1 MSSNLNV
8 RAKMLL
14 SFAVVIVFI
23 ILVGLVGIR
32 VIFSNH
38 SVISSIHYMVGT
50 SYSKVDDTYNAMQK
64 LDDAV
69 FPLSEDKSKFTDAK
83 VAEINA
89 LASDLV
95 TTANKLNRDL
105 YPKEITQIQEKSK
118 EFVEAIP
125 GFYEVLKNGSDDE
138 ITLYFKHNLTS
149 NYIAVSRVSYALGSH
164 IIDKSTAELNE
175 IADDTP
181 LYVSIIITLIAIV
194 VAIGIAMKFSAYIV
208 NSLNYAVKH
217 TSIIAQGNLAEKLE
231 TKSTDDFGTL
241 IRSLEDMR
249 KTWQKLVAEI
259 KDPVDS
265 VEDNINDISSATNH
279 INESA
284 QESQNRS
291 LTVAAAAN
299 EMVSTTHDIAKN
311 CENAAKSAAESNDT
325 TNNGVSQVEET
336 ISGIQDQVVKS
347 KSDAELI
354 QALVNQ
360 AESIGAIVNTI
371 DDIASQTNLLAL
383 NAAIE
388 AARAGEAGKGFA
400 VVADEVRAL
409 ASRTS
414 SSTQE
419 ITKMVTQIQA
429 DANSANNSMSAS
441 LENMNALADKAS
453 SVHDLLQTILDQVGG
468 VTGQITQIATAA
480 EQQTTAT
487 SEISSNM
494 QGITDIAKT
503 FAEKVQDTNS
513 DVAKSVDLL
522 DTLLDHIKHLKV

>member
-1 MSSNLNV
+1 MSSKLNV

-14 SFAVVIVFI
+14 SFATVIVFI

-38 SVISSIHYMVGT
+38 SVISTVHYMLGT

-64 LDDAV
+64 LDDAI
-69 FPLSEDKSKFTDAK
+69 FPLSENPNLYNEAK
-83 VAEINA
+83 EAEIGA
-89 LASDLV
+89 LANDLLNY
-95 TTANKLNRDL
+95 ANKLNRDL
-105 YPKEITQIQEKSK
+105 YPKEITQIQESAKK
-118 EFVEAIP
+118 FVEAIP
-125 GFYEVLKNGSDDE
+125 GFYEAIKKGNEEE
-138 ITLYFKHNLTS
+138 ITLYFKHNITS

-164 IIDKSTAELNE
+164 LIDKSTAAVNE

-194 VAIGIAMKFSAYIV
+194 VAVVIAMR
-208 NSLNYAVKH
+208 YAVKH
-217 TSIIAQGNLAEKLE
+217 TSIIAKGNLSEKLE
-231 TKSTDDFGTL
+231 TRSNDEFGTL
-241 IRSLEDMR
+241 IHSLEDMR
-249 KTWQKLVAEI
+249 KTWQQLVSEI
-259 KDPVDS
+259 KETVYS

-325 TNNGVSQVEET
+325 TNHGVSQVEET

-453 SVHDLLQTILDQVGG
+453 SVHDLLQSILDQVGG

-503 FAEKVQDTNS
+503 FAEKVQETNS

>member
-1 MSSNLNV
+1 
-8 RAKMLL
+8 
-14 SFAVVIVFI
+14 
-23 ILVGLVGIR
+23 
-32 VIFSNH
+32 
-38 SVISSIHYMVGT
+38 
-50 SYSKVDDTYNAMQK
+50 
-64 LDDAV
+64 
-69 FPLSEDKSKFTDAK
+69 
-83 VAEINA
+83 
-89 LASDLV
+89 
-95 TTANKLNRDL
+95 
-105 YPKEITQIQEKSK
+105 
-118 EFVEAIP
+118 
-125 GFYEVLKNGSDDE
+125 
-138 ITLYFKHNLTS
+138 
-149 NYIAVSRVSYALGSH
+149 
-164 IIDKSTAELNE
+164 
-175 IADDTP
+175 
-181 LYVSIIITLIAIV
+181 
-194 VAIGIAMKFSAYIV
+194 
-208 NSLNYAVKH
+208 
-217 TSIIAQGNLAEKLE
+217 
-231 TKSTDDFGTL
+231 
-241 IRSLEDMR
+241 MR

-259 KDPVDS
+259 KDTVYS

>member
-1 MSSNLNV
+1 
-8 RAKMLL
+8 
-14 SFAVVIVFI
+14 
-23 ILVGLVGIR
+23 
-32 VIFSNH
+32 
-38 SVISSIHYMVGT
+38 
-50 SYSKVDDTYNAMQK
+50 
-64 LDDAV
+64 
-69 FPLSEDKSKFTDAK
+69 
-83 VAEINA
+83 
-89 LASDLV
+89 
-95 TTANKLNRDL
+95 
-105 YPKEITQIQEKSK
+105 
-118 EFVEAIP
+118 
-125 GFYEVLKNGSDDE
+125 
-138 ITLYFKHNLTS
+138 
-149 NYIAVSRVSYALGSH
+149 
-164 IIDKSTAELNE
+164 
-175 IADDTP
+175 
-181 LYVSIIITLIAIV
+181 
-194 VAIGIAMKFSAYIV
+194 
-208 NSLNYAVKH
+208 
-217 TSIIAQGNLAEKLE
+217 
-231 TKSTDDFGTL
+231 
-241 IRSLEDMR
+241 MR

-259 KDPVDS
+259 KDTVYS

-480 EQQTTAT
+480 EQQTTST

>member
-14 SFAVVIVFI
+14 SFATVIVFI

-32 VIFSNH
+32 VMFSNH
-38 SVISSIHYMVGT
+38 STISAIHYLLGS
-50 SYSKVDDTYNAMQK
+50 SYSRVDNTYNALQK
-64 LDDAV
+64 LDDAI
-69 FPLSEDKSKFTDAK
+69 FPISENKDLLTDAK
-83 VAEINA
+83 IQEINA
-89 LASDLV
+89 LASDYLA
-95 TTANKLNRDL
+95 TANKLRGEL
-105 YPKEITQIQEKSK
+105 YPKEVAQIKETSK
-118 EFVEAIP
+118 QLVDAIP
-125 GFYEVLKNGSDDE
+125 GFYEVVKKGSDEE
-138 ITLYFKHNLTS
+138 ITLYFKHNITS
-149 NYIAVSRVSYALGSH
+149 NYISLNRISYHLGG
-164 IIDKSTAELNE
+164 ILIDKATAAVYE

-194 VAIGIAMKFSAYIV
+194 VAVVIAMKFSAYIV

-217 TSIIAQGNLAEKLE
+217 TSLIAQGNLAEKLE
-231 TKSTDDFGTL
+231 TKSTDEFGTL

-259 KDPVDS
+259 KDTVYS
-265 VEDNINDISSATNH
+265 VEDNINNISSATNH

>member
-125 GFYEVLKNGSDDE
+125 GFYEVLKKGSDDE

-241 IRSLEDMR
+241 IRS
-249 KTWQKLVAEI
+249 
-259 KDPVDS
+259 
-265 VEDNINDISSATNH
+265 
-279 INESA
+279 
-284 QESQNRS
+284 
-291 LTVAAAAN
+291 
-299 EMVSTTHDIAKN
+299 
-311 CENAAKSAAESNDT
+311 
-325 TNNGVSQVEET
+325 
-336 ISGIQDQVVKS
+336 
-347 KSDAELI
+347 
-354 QALVNQ
+354 
-360 AESIGAIVNTI
+360 
-371 DDIASQTNLLAL
+371 
-383 NAAIE
+383 
-388 AARAGEAGKGFA
+388 
-400 VVADEVRAL
+400 
-409 ASRTS
+409 
-414 SSTQE
+414 
-419 ITKMVTQIQA
+419 
-429 DANSANNSMSAS
+429 
-441 LENMNALADKAS
+441 
-453 SVHDLLQTILDQVGG
+453 
-468 VTGQITQIATAA
+468 
-480 EQQTTAT
+480 
-487 SEISSNM
+487 
-494 QGITDIAKT
+494 
-503 FAEKVQDTNS
+503 
-513 DVAKSVDLL
+513 
-522 DTLLDHIKHLKV
+522 

>member
-1 MSSNLNV
+1 
-8 RAKMLL
+8 
-14 SFAVVIVFI
+14 
-23 ILVGLVGIR
+23 
-32 VIFSNH
+32 
-38 SVISSIHYMVGT
+38 
-50 SYSKVDDTYNAMQK
+50 
-64 LDDAV
+64 
-69 FPLSEDKSKFTDAK
+69 
-83 VAEINA
+83 
-89 LASDLV
+89 
-95 TTANKLNRDL
+95 
-105 YPKEITQIQEKSK
+105 
-118 EFVEAIP
+118 
-125 GFYEVLKNGSDDE
+125 
-138 ITLYFKHNLTS
+138 
-149 NYIAVSRVSYALGSH
+149 
-164 IIDKSTAELNE
+164 
-175 IADDTP
+175 
-181 LYVSIIITLIAIV
+181 
-194 VAIGIAMKFSAYIV
+194 MKFSAYIV

-217 TSIIAQGNLAEKLE
+217 TSIIAQGNLAERLE
-231 TKSTDDFGTL
+231 TKSTDEFGTL

-259 KDPVDS
+259 KDTVYA

-441 LENMNALADKAS
+441 LENMNSLADKAS
-453 SVHDLLQTILDQVGG
+453 SVHDLLQSILDQVGG